1 MASKIK
7 NIIILLIIAAA
18 LILIY
23 VFFIKKS
30 PDEAN
35 LTSSSPEITNLLP
48 NTDISSQGVPVDTEF
63 LSILLSIKNIRLNDT
78 IFSSLAFTSFRD
90 SSITLD
96 PDGTEGRQNPFAPI
110 GFDATTP
117 TTLDLSTQTD
127 TTENPID
134 NQIGALTIPE
144 AD

>member
-7 NIIILLIIAAA
+7 NIIIFLIIAAA
-18 LILIY
+18 LILVY
-23 VFFIKKS
+23 VFFLKKG

-35 LTSSSPEITNLLP
+35 LTSSSPETANLLP
-48 NTDISSQGVPVDTEF
+48 NADISSQGIPVDTEF

-78 IFSSLAFTSFRD
+78 IFSSLAFTSLRD

-96 PDGTEGRQNPFAPI
+96 PDGTEGRKNPFAPI

-117 TTLDLSTQTD
+117 TSDLSTQTD
-127 TTENPID
+127 TTENPIE